1 MLKRNRPPTPRIL
14 IVKLVILSSSSLN
27 PVSDGGVGY
36 CISCLE
42 NGLQQSQFWVL
53 SPKKLMTIFLVKF
66 WVVASAINNTPPL
79 HPSSVF
85 VSIPDRVNPDYVLRL
100 MLVQKSHVAL
110 CFFPLTTSKHQALVL
125 QNKKLSKSK
134 VTGLSSNMILRQVS
148 VVGKLNKSHSFI
160 LWPSILI
167 DSITKID
174 RTA

>member
-1 MLKRNRPPTPRIL
+1 MVQNSFELQKRLKNYSKNWIFSKFSNDPKNVSRHCGVHYNIKNKHFKDFSGGGSWTPPMSNR
-14 IVKLVILSSSSLN
+14 VN
-27 PVSDGGVGY
+27 PVSYGGVGY

-66 WVVASAINNTPPL
+66 WVVASAINNTPPPL

-125 QNKKLSKSK
+125 QN
-134 VTGLSSNMILRQVS
+134 SNCQNQR
-148 VVGKLNKSHSFI
+148 
-160 LWPSILI
+160 
-167 DSITKID
+167 
-174 RTA
+174 

>member
-1 MLKRNRPPTPRIL
+1 MGGGGVLHQLFGKRAPAESVLSFVTKKTNDNFL
-14 IVKLVILSSSSLN
+14 SKILSCSQCN
-27 PVSDGGVGY
+27 
-36 CISCLE
+36 
-42 NGLQQSQFWVL
+42 QQH
-53 SPKKLMTIFLVKF
+53 P
-66 WVVASAINNTPPL
+66 PPL

-110 CFFPLTTSKHQALVL
+110 CFFPLMTSKHQALVL

-160 LWPSILI
+160 L
-167 DSITKID
+167 
-174 RTA
+174 